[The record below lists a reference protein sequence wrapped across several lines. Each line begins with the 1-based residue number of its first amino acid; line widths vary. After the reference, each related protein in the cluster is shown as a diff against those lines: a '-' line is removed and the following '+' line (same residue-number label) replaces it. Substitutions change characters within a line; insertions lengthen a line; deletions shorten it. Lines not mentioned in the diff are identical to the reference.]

1 MTHGAPKGQ
10 IGGAWVGWDHH
21 LGGLK
26 PGGGSRKH
34 GDIVKSG
41 PRGAPPAIYNVKEI
55 SKAIYMT
62 ISTIF

>member
-10 IGGAWVGWDHH
+10 IGEASVRWDYH

-34 GDIVKSG
+34 GDIMKSA

>member
-1 MTHGAPKGQ
+1 M
-10 IGGAWVGWDHH
+10 GWDHH

-34 GDIVKSG
+34 GDIVKSA
-41 PRGAPPAIYNVKEI
+41 PLGAPPAIYNVKEI